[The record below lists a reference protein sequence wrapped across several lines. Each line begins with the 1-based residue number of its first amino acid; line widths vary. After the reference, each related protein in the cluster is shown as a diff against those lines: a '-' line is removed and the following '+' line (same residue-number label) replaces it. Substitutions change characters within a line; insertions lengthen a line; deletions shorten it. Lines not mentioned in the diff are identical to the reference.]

1 MFLGSAFTETLPAIL
16 LLVAFTVV
24 GGVIIFIAR
33 KKMKSDSVETST
45 FSLNQLRK
53 MLANGTITQE
63 EFDKA
68 RESIV
73 CMYKNERP
81 ISPKKS

>member
-1 MFLGSAFTETLPAIL
+1 
-16 LLVAFTVV
+16 
-24 GGVIIFIAR
+24 
-33 KKMKSDSVETST
+33 MKSDSVETST

-63 EFDKA
+63 EFHKA

-73 CMYKNERP
+73 CMYKDERP
-81 ISPKKS
+81 ISPKK